1 MHELIARWV
10 ATPYVSTGR
19 IDQLKVT
26 RIMREVQASE
36 AKTHLPQLL
45 DDVERGE
52 TIVITRHGR
61 AVARLVPP
69 DAPVTLL
76 DLTGNGFALLIVD
89 YDLSLSAPAQTRPPR
104 PVTKVYAI
112 NGITPADAAKLD
124 LSHAAYVWLA
134 EGTAQAAAQF
144 GTTLGSD
151 CSYLL
156 QHDTGGY
163 TVVAR
168 WPIGRYRWMTFPS
181 GWTPAQDPACR

>member
-61 AVARLVPP
+61 PVARLIP
-69 DAPVTLL
+69 DQDSRRAEVAKAIEGIMELRKRTGKVTLQEIL
-76 DLTGNGFALLIVD
+76 DA
-89 YDLSLSAPAQTRPPR
+89 R
-104 PVTKVYAI
+104 
-112 NGITPADAAKLD
+112 
-124 LSHAAYVWLA
+124 H
-134 EGTAQAAAQF
+134 EGHK
-144 GTTLGSD
+144 
-151 CSYLL
+151 Y
-156 QHDTGGY
+156 
-163 TVVAR
+163 
-168 WPIGRYRWMTFPS
+168 
-181 GWTPAQDPACR
+181 